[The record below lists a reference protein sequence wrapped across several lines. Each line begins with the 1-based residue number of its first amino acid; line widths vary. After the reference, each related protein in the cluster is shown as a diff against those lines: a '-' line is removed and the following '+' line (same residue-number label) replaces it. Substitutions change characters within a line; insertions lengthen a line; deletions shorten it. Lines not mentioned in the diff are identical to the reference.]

1 MKNKADKTAVIVGT
15 VTDDIRML
23 HVPKLT
29 IVALRITE
37 RARARVLKAGGSV
50 LTFDQ
55 LAIAAPTG
63 KNTVLLQ
70 GLTCCLLTAH
80 ISAHMMWH
88 RLESQN
94 EYMLIPHFRQLL
106 MRYIS
111 LSRIHFVTQR

>member
-1 MKNKADKTAVIVGT
+1 MLVPLFSQLKNKVGKTAVVVGT

-29 IVALRITE
+29 ICALRFTE
-37 RARARVLKAGGSV
+37 RARARVLKAGGTI

-70 GLTCCLLTAH
+70 GWLLLWLTA
-80 ISAHMMWH
+80 
-88 RLESQN
+88 
-94 EYMLIPHFRQLL
+94 
-106 MRYIS
+106 
-111 LSRIHFVTQR
+111 